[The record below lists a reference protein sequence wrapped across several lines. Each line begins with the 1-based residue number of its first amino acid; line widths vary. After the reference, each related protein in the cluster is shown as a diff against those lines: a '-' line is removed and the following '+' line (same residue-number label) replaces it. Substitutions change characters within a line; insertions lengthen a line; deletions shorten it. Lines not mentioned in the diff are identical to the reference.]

1 MLGPAAV
8 HVGSAQAPVNVAVPP
23 AGAHGLPPFA
33 MTPQEHLKYHALF
46 ISYDTN
52 HDGFLSREELLPL
65 FQKSGMDLP
74 RVDLIC
80 QMVDEDK
87 DGQLT
92 SKEFCAAFHIIVC
105 VTYVECYCFL
115 IFYCIELFFHIL
127 LQQAKSCDASGCAS
141 RLASFP
147 CECTGLAA

>member
-1 MLGPAAV
+1 MAIIVFIAAPKHNASSV
-8 HVGSAQAPVNVAVPP
+8 HSTAPVTVPTSSAPASANTAVLP
-23 AGAHGLPPFA
+23 AGAHALPPFA

-46 ISYDTN
+46 LSYDTN

-65 FQKSGMDLP
+65 FQKSGMDFP

-105 VTYVECYCFL
+105 VT
-115 IFYCIELFFHIL
+115 
-127 LQQAKSCDASGCAS
+127 
-141 RLASFP
+141 
-147 CECTGLAA
+147 